1 MVGGV
6 DDGGRRTMSSD
17 LDALA
22 QACGIAPAYLSAEGK
37 LARVPDATK
46 RKFLELLGV
55 DAAGQPAMPQRLVQ
69 ALDATPE
76 GVAQCFVPEFLRRG
90 QCWGITCQLYGLRS
104 GRNWGIGDFE
114 DLARLAETVAGQ
126 GGDFLGVNPL
136 HALYPAEPERCS
148 PYSPSSRR
156 FLNILY
162 IAPDI
167 EPEFARIDSP
177 QLDRLR
183 RSNLV
188 AYGEVAGTKL
198 TVLEAMF
205 QAFQADAGQD
215 RRGAFEAFAHE
226 AGEALQRH
234 CLFEALHERHSGA
247 PWWEW
252 PDSYHRAYSQAVAR
266 FHKTEEKRI
275 AFFAWLQWLAD
286 RQLKQAQERA
296 RAAGMRIGLYLDMAV
311 GVAPDG
317 AMTWADPGLMV
328 RGVHIGA
335 PPDAFSLQGQD
346 WGLIP
351 QRPTVLIERKLQ
363 PFSDDLRASMHNAGA
378 VRLDHAMAVQRL
390 FWIPAG
396 APARYGTYVR
406 YPQAAMLAAVAEESR
421 RWHCLVIGEALGT
434 VPDGFLDLLAE
445 KELQSYRV
453 LFFERQGP
461 GGFRPPADYPPRAF
475 GCVST
480 HDLPTLLG
488 WWTGRDI
495 EWRHEVD
502 FVTPEEA
509 EAQRRDRSEDRVALW
524 NALVSED
531 LVTSE
536 PVPGELDANA
546 VIAVHRYVAK
556 SPVRLMGVQL
566 EDATGEREQPNV
578 PGASE
583 PHPNWRRKLSV
594 GLEDLAEHP
603 LFKALCAA
611 MAAQRPRR

>member
-1 MVGGV
+1 
-6 DDGGRRTMSSD
+6 MSSD

-22 QACGIAPAYLSAEGK
+22 QACGIAPTYVSAEGK
-37 LARVPDATK
+37 PARVPDATK

-55 DAAGQPAMPQRLVQ
+55 DSAGQPAMPTRLVQ
-69 ALDATPE
+69 ALDASPK
-76 GVAQCFVPEFLRRG
+76 GMAPCFVPGFLRGGR
-90 QCWGITCQLYGLRS
+90 CWGITCQLYGLRS
-104 GRNWGIGDFE
+104 GRNWGIGDFD
-114 DLARLAETVAGQ
+114 DLARLAETVAAQ

-156 FLNILY
+156 FLNVLC

-167 EPEFARIDSP
+167 EPEFARIDP
-177 QLDRLR
+177 PRLDGLR
-183 RSNLV
+183 HSNLV
-188 AYGEVAGTKL
+188 AYRDVARTKL
-198 TVLEAMF
+198 AALEAMF
-205 QAFQADAGQD
+205 QMFQVHASQD
-215 RRGAFEAFAHE
+215 RRGAFEAFVQE
-226 AGEALQRH
+226 AGEPLERH
-234 CLFEALHERHSGA
+234 CLFEALHEHHSGA

-252 PDSYHRAYSQAVAR
+252 PDTYHRSDCQAVAR
-266 FHKTEEKRI
+266 FRTTHEKRI

-286 RQLKQAQERA
+286 RQLKQAQRRA

-317 AMTWADPGLMV
+317 AMAWADPGLMV
-328 RGVHIGA
+328 RGAHIGA
-335 PPDAFSLQGQD
+335 PPDAFNLRGQD

-351 QRPTVLIERKLQ
+351 QRPTVLIERKLE
-363 PFSDDLRASMHNAGA
+363 PFRDDLRASMHNAGA

-396 APARYGTYVR
+396 APALDGTYVR

-434 VPDGFLDLLAE
+434 VPEGFLDLLAE
-445 KELQSYRV
+445 KELQAYRV
-453 LFFERQGP
+453 LFFERRGD
-461 GGFRPPADYPPRAF
+461 GGFRPPAGYPARAF

-488 WWTGRDI
+488 WWAGRDI
-495 EWRHEVD
+495 EWRQEVG

-509 EAQRRDRSEDRVALW
+509 EAQRRDRAADRDALW
-524 NALVSED
+524 GALMSEN
-531 LVTSE
+531 LVAPE
-536 PVPGELDANA
+536 PAPSELDANA
-546 VIAVHRYVAK
+546 AFAVHRYVAK

-603 LFKALCAA
+603 LFRALCAA